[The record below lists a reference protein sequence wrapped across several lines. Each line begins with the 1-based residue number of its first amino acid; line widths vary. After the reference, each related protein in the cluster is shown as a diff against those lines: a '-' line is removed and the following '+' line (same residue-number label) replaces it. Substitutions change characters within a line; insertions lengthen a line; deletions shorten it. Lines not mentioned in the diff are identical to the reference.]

1 MKSSLDHT
9 FLEYQMRK
17 QITNIKDILNSNK
30 ENFKTTFAS
39 TEIKLRSLKAAHS
52 YSENSALLYLA
63 SNVLSSNSIVSR
75 NEGGIMTSMKTNLL
89 ETIHVN
95 VSRYSHIHLT
105 KCGSDILFHDL
116 DNVSLSHFDLKL
128 LSQDGHIN
136 KEGVQHY
143 RSCLMVE
150 TISPD
155 HREKELMYK
164 EYDRQ
169 AYSLAHR
176 P

>member
-1 MKSSLDHT
+1 M
-9 FLEYQMRK
+9 
-17 QITNIKDILNSNK
+17 NIYVK
-30 ENFKTTFAS
+30 ENFKTTIAS
-39 TEIKLRSLKAAHS
+39 ADIKQRSLKAAHS
-52 YSENSALLYLA
+52 YPENSALLYLA
-63 SNVLSSNSIVSR
+63 SNVLSSNSIISR
-75 NEGGIMTSMKTNLL
+75 SEGGIMTSMKSNLL

-105 KCGSDILFHDL
+105 KFGSDILFHEL

-128 LSQDGHIN
+128 LSQNGHIN
-136 KEGVQHY
+136 KQGVQHY
-143 RSCLMVE
+143 RCCLVVE
-150 TISPD
+150 KTSPD

-164 EYDRQ
+164 EYNRQ

>member
-1 MKSSLDHT
+1 
-9 FLEYQMRK
+9 
-17 QITNIKDILNSNK
+17 
-30 ENFKTTFAS
+30 
-39 TEIKLRSLKAAHS
+39 
-52 YSENSALLYLA
+52 
-63 SNVLSSNSIVSR
+63 VLSSNSVISGS
-75 NEGGIMTSMKTNLL
+75 EGGMMTSMKTNLL

-105 KCGSDILFHDL
+105 KFGSDILFHDMN
-116 DNVSLSHFDLKL
+116 NVSLSHFDSRL

-136 KEGVQHY
+136 KEAVQYY
-143 RSCLMVE
+143 RCCLVVE
-150 TISPD
+150 TTSPD

-164 EYDRQ
+164 EYNSR